1 MTRRLRYSLTA
12 LATIALVAAVA
23 SSAAQAQYIGRNDG
37 RVQQSTQGAG
47 SRFQPTKQYGAQVG
61 WGAQSQAK
69 GLATKKG
76 SQPAKDKVRATPAIQ
91 LNPYA
96 N

>member
-61 WGAQSQAK
+61 WGARSR
-69 GLATKKG
+69 
-76 SQPAKDKVRATPAIQ
+76 PKDSPQRRDRSRLRIRLELP
-91 LNPYA
+91 PPFS
-96 N
+96 